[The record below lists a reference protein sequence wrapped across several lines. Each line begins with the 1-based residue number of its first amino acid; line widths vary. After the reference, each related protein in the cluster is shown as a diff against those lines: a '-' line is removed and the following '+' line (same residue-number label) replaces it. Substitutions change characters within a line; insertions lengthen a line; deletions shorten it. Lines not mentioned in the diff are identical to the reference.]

1 MISVFLPAY
10 PFRGVKAPYLW
21 FFYRIIN
28 SLPES
33 VSFMVGKE
41 YLFPLEYWKLN
52 NRWEMEHD
60 SQTRLGYILPE
71 LESINDDHE
80 VNIID
85 ECYLKDYLGKC
96 NNNPNKLFEKFITEV
111 IPELELELINV
122 FQKNSSIECVLS
134 WCNCPSLNSA
144 AEKFG
149 IKVINMELGPLRSPD
164 YLSTA
169 YFDFTGVNGNTEAE
183 KRYLNSDFY
192 SKNET
197 KISDL
202 YNFFSNREINEFLD
216 EKIIIPLEANKNS
229 LVSNEMDKE
238 YDVGV
243 VLQVE
248 NDSNIIAFSKTFNNQ
263 SLLDYAECNF
273 PGSKLIRAHP
283 GSKFS
288 LRNPDDLDNSLS
300 SFEFLNRCEK
310 IVTINSSVGLEALL
324 LNIPVTILG
333 ECSYSFCNVENIIE
347 RTRRLTF
354 YLFSYLV
361 PFELL
366 FDINYIRFRLNTENE
381 HLIIKKHVDYYISL
395 GDSMSKTEVEQKATS
410 LLGDGSIEKRV
421 IDLECQIKNISS
433 DLELKNSV
441 NCSLMEQVESL
452 EARLAEK
459 AIDIIVDVVVPVYG
473 GKQETIE
480 CIESALLTLPNWA
493 QLVVIN
499 DASPEPDLTEWLRQ
513 RAMDGSFFLIENEE
527 NLGFVATVNRGMK
540 LNLKRDI
547 LLLNSDVEVAN
558 DWLERIREA
567 AYSYN
572 KVGSIT
578 PFSNNA
584 TICSFPNFCEDNDLF
599 MNLDVQK
606 LDDHFST
613 LGKKNNLIE
622 IPTGVGFCMYIRRD
636 CLNEVGYFDVETFG
650 RGYGEEN
657 DWCQRAAKAGWP
669 NFHQLN
675 VFVYHKGGVSFAGE
689 QNPRKTRAL
698 ELLNNLH
705 PNYTEDVMEFIAK
718 DPAKNARSEMLLRI
732 TACNNVS
739 KVLLVSH
746 KMGGG
751 VNTHLIELAKFYND
765 QVNFLLL
772 VPEEDGKSVAL
783 TLNVSESLSREKF
796 IIDIENGYQT
806 LIDFLNFVGVG
817 HIHFHHLIGINDK
830 ILDIKNHLS
839 CGYDITIHDYY
850 FINSNPSLTDKNGI
864 FAGDIPEVRDRVC
877 SETTK
882 LPYGL
887 TTLQW
892 REKFSAWLS
901 SADRV
906 IFPSA
911 DTKKRFC
918 SDFPNLTI
926 KSIIAWH
933 PDYEVSAPYPQVSFN
948 YVAGKKLKVL
958 VLGAISREKGA
969 LMLEEV
975 ANELRHEDIEF
986 HLLGYAFRPLHSV
999 ITHGAYSSHE
1009 LHQKL
1014 IAIEPHVMW
1023 YPAQW
1028 PETYSYTL
1036 STALENGIPVIA
1048 PNIGAFSERLAEREF
1063 TRIVEWDSSVRQM
1076 NQLFRSL
1083 YKDPELFFSNE
1094 NAEPILDISDFDIQ
1108 KDFYRDNYLKPE
1120 WYRES
1125 MLGRTDIK
1133 SLLNSKNIEIIPE
1146 VTVGPRGRREKLLT
1160 IIWRIS
1166 QIRYLSSVN
1175 KLIPYRI
1182 KRYIK
1187 RRLSRRAIHEIIKN
1201 S

>member
-10 PFRGVKAPYLW
+10 PFRGVEAPYLW

-28 SLPES
+28 SISEP
-33 VSFMVGKE
+33 VSFIAGKE
-41 YLFPLEYWKLN
+41 YLLPLEYWKVN
-52 NRWEMEHD
+52 NRWEMEDD
-60 SQTRLGYILPE
+60 SQIRLGYTLPE
-71 LESINDDHE
+71 IDNITENHD

-85 ECYLKDYLGKC
+85 ESFLSSYLG
-96 NNNPNKLFEKFITEV
+96 NYNFNPNKLFEKFITEI
-111 IPELELELINV
+111 IPELELEIVNV
-122 FQKNSSIECVLS
+122 LNKNSSIECILS

-144 AEKFG
+144 AQKFG
-149 IKVINMELGPLRSPD
+149 VKVVNMELGPLRSPY

-183 KRYLNSDFY
+183 RRYIKSDFY
-192 SKNET
+192 SKDET

-202 YNFFSNREINEFLD
+202 YQFFSNNNIDESVFINNNDSSEIVKEISSSSDL
-216 EKIIIPLEANKNS
+216 
-229 LVSNEMDKE
+229 DKE
-238 YDVGV
+238 YDIGV

-263 SLLDYAECNF
+263 SLLDYTECYL

-283 GSKFS
+283 GSRFS
-288 LRNPDDLDNSLS
+288 LRNSSNLDNSS
-300 SFEFLNRCEK
+300 SSLGFLKRCKE

-333 ECSYSFCNVENIIE
+333 ECSYSFCNVENIVE

-366 FDINYIRFRLNTENE
+366 FDIDYIRFRLNTDNE
-381 HLIIKKHVDYYISL
+381 HLIIKKHIDYYISL
-395 GDSMSKTEVEQKATS
+395 GDSMSKTEIEKKAVS

-421 IDLECQIKNISS
+421 IDLECQIKKISHE
-433 DLELKNSV
+433 LELKNSV
-441 NCSLMEQVESL
+441 NRDLIEQVELL
-452 EARLAEK
+452 ETRLGEK

-473 GKQETIE
+473 GKQETVE

-513 RAMDGSFFLIENEE
+513 RSKGGEFLLIENEE

-572 KVGSIT
+572 RVGSIT

-613 LGKKNNLIE
+613 LGKTNNLIE

-705 PNYTEDVMEFIAK
+705 PNYTKDVMDFIVK

-732 TACNNVS
+732 TASKDVS

-765 QVNFLLL
+765 EVNFLLL

-783 TLNVSESLSREKF
+783 TLNISESLSRERF

-806 LIDFLNFVGVG
+806 LVDFLNFVGVG

-839 CGYDITIHDYY
+839 CGYDVTIHDYY

-864 FAGDIPEVRDRVC
+864 FAGDIPEVRDRLC
-877 SETTK
+877 NETIK
-882 LPYGL
+882 LPSDL
-887 TTLQW
+887 TASQW
-892 REKFSAWLS
+892 REKFSAWLN

-918 SDFPNLTI
+918 SIFPDTTI
-926 KSIIAWH
+926 NSIVAWH

-948 YVAGKKLKVL
+948 YTSGERLKIL

-975 ANELRHEDIEF
+975 ANNLKHENIEF
-986 HLLGYAFRPLHSV
+986 HLLGYAFRPLESV
-999 ITHGAYSSHE
+999 ITHGAYSSNE
-1009 LHQKL
+1009 LSHKL
-1014 IAIEPHVMW
+1014 MAIQPHVMW

-1036 STALENGIPVIA
+1036 SAALENGIPIIA
-1048 PNIGAFSERLAEREF
+1048 PNIGAFGERLAGRKF
-1063 TRIVEWDSSVRQM
+1063 TRIVEWDSSVRKM
-1076 NQLFRSL
+1076 NQLFLSL
-1083 YKDPELFFSNE
+1083 YKNPETFFNKE
-1094 NAEPILDISDFDIQ
+1094 NVEPFLDISEVDIQ
-1108 KDFYRDNYLKPE
+1108 KDFYRKSYIKPE
-1120 WYRES
+1120 WFRES

-1146 VTVGPRGRREKLLT
+1146 VTIGAIGRKEKLLAL
-1160 IIWRIS
+1160 IWRIS
-1166 QIRYLSSVN
+1166 QIRCLSTIN
-1175 KLIPYRI
+1175 KIIPFRI

-1187 RRLSRRAIHEIIKN
+1187 RRLSRRAIHEII

>member
-10 PFRGVKAPYLW
+10 PFRGVEAPYLW
-21 FFYRIIN
+21 FFYRILT
-28 SLPES
+28 SLPEP

-41 YLFPLEYWKLN
+41 YLLPLEHWKLK

-60 SQTRLGYILPE
+60 SQTRLGYVLPE
-71 LESINDDHE
+71 LKNLTDNHEINIVDES
-80 VNIID
+80 
-85 ECYLKDYLGKC
+85 YLKDYLEKC
-96 NNNPNKLFEKFITEV
+96 YYNPNKLFEKFITET
-111 IPELELELINV
+111 IPELELEICNI
-122 FQKNSSIECVLS
+122 FQKNRTIECVLS

-144 AEKFG
+144 AKEFG

-183 KRYLNSDFY
+183 KRYFKSDFY
-192 SKNET
+192 SKSET
-197 KISDL
+197 EISDL
-202 YNFFSNREINEFLD
+202 YEFFSNRKANEPFD
-216 EKIIIPLEANKNS
+216 KIINYPLEDNQDS
-229 LVSNEMDKE
+229 SFPDEMDKE
-238 YDVGV
+238 YNTGV

-248 NDSNIIAFSKTFNNQ
+248 NDSNIIAFSNTFNNQ
-263 SLLDYAECNF
+263 SLLDYAECNI
-273 PGSKLIRAHP
+273 PGSKLVRAHP
-283 GSKFS
+283 GSNFS
-288 LRNPDDLDNSLS
+288 LRNKNYLDNSS
-300 SFEFLNRCEK
+300 STLEFIKRCEK
-310 IVTINSSVGLEALL
+310 ILTINSSVGLEALL

-333 ECSYSFCNVENIIE
+333 ECSYAFCNVENTVE

-361 PFELL
+361 PFELI
-366 FDINYIRFRLNTENE
+366 FDINYIRFRLNTKNE

-395 GDSMSKTEVEQKATS
+395 GDLMSKAEIENKATI

-421 IDLECQIKNISS
+421 IDLEHQIKEMNI
-433 DLELKNSV
+433 DLELKDSINR
-441 NCSLMEQVESL
+441 NLTEQVELL
-452 EARLAEK
+452 EARLGEK

-499 DASPEPDLTEWLRQ
+499 DASPEPELTTWLRQ
-513 RAMDGSFFLIENEE
+513 KAMDGSFLLIENEE

-650 RGYGEEN
+650 KGYGEEN

-705 PNYTEDVMEFIAK
+705 PNYTKDVMEFIAN

-732 TACNNVS
+732 TASKDVS

-765 QVNFLLL
+765 QINFLLL

-830 ILDIKNHLS
+830 ILDIKNHIS

-850 FINSNPSLTDKNGI
+850 LVNSNPSLTDKNGI
-864 FAGDIPEVRDRVC
+864 FAGDIPEIRDRVC
-877 SETTK
+877 GEITK
-882 LPYGL
+882 LPSGL

-892 REKFSAWLS
+892 RDKFSVWLNG
-901 SADRV
+901 ADRV

-918 SDFPNLTI
+918 NDFPNLTI
-926 KSIIAWH
+926 KSIVAWH
-933 PDYEVSAPYPQVSFN
+933 PDYEVSAPYPQALFD
-948 YVAGKKLKVL
+948 YEAGKKLKVL

-975 ANELRHEDIEF
+975 ANELKHEDIEF
-986 HLLGYAFRPLHSV
+986 HLLGYAFRPLESV
-999 ITHGAYSSHE
+999 ITHGAYSSQE

-1014 IAIEPHVMW
+1014 MAIRPHVMW

-1036 STALENGIPVIA
+1036 SAALENGIPVIA
-1048 PNIGAFSERLAEREF
+1048 PNIGAFGERLAGREF

-1076 NQLFRSL
+1076 SQLFLSL
-1083 YKDPELFFSNE
+1083 YRNPESFFSNE
-1094 NAEPILDISDFDIQ
+1094 KAEPILDISGLDIE
-1108 KDFYRDNYLKPE
+1108 KDFYRYNYLKSE

-1133 SLLNSKNIEIIPE
+1133 NLLNSKNIEIIPE
-1146 VTVGPRGRREKLLT
+1146 VTVGPLGRKEKLLT
-1160 IIWRIS
+1160 IIWHIS
-1166 QIRYLSSVN
+1166 QFKCLSTINRLV
-1175 KLIPYRI
+1175 PYRV

-1187 RRLSRRAIHEIIKN
+1187 RRLSRRAIHEII